1 MKTVSNT
8 TPIISLSS
16 IGKIEILKDIFQEII
31 IPQAVYEKIKAKQ
44 GYGYNEVDLSFI
56 KVQAI
61 QNTEQENFLLEQL
74 DAGEAQAMVLSK
86 EINAD
91 NTIID
96 ENIGYTIAKESG
108 LNIIRTLSILLK
120 AKETNIIS
128 EVKPLLDGELISKGR
143 WYSNHVYYS
152 FLKKANEL

>member
-1 MKTVSNT
+1 VKTVSNT

-16 IGKIEILKDIFQEII
+16 IGKIEILKDLFQELI
-31 IPQAVYEKIKAKQ
+31 IPQAVYDEIKAKQ
-44 GYGYNEVDLSFI
+44 GYGYNEIDLSFI
-56 KVQAI
+56 TVQTI
-61 QNTEQENFLLEQL
+61 QNTEQEKILLEQL
-74 DAGEAQAMVLSK
+74 DAGEVQAIVLSK

-96 ENIGYTIAKESG
+96 ENIGYIIAKESG
-108 LNIIRTLSILLK
+108 LNVIRTLSILLK
-120 AKETNIIS
+120 AKEAGIITQ
-128 EVKPLLDGELISKGR
+128 VKPLLDEMISKGR

>member
-16 IGKIEILKDIFQEII
+16 IGKIEILKDLFQEII
-31 IPQAVYEKIKAKQ
+31 IPKAVYDEIKVKQ
-44 GYGYNEVDLSFI
+44 DYGYNEVDLSFI
-56 KVQAI
+56 TVQRI
-61 QNTEQENFLLEQL
+61 QDTDREKFLLEQL
-74 DAGEAQAMVLSK
+74 DAGEVQAIVLSK

-96 ENIGYTIAKESG
+96 ENTGYIIAKKSG
-108 LNIIRTLSILLK
+108 LNVIRTLSILLK
-120 AKETNIIS
+120 AKEVGIIT
-128 EVKPLLDGELISKGR
+128 EVKPLLDEMISKGR